1 MIDNL
6 EIIKIKVKELEKE
19 TANKDNRIV
28 KKLQEINECFL
39 QNYMLQI
46 DDLKIYPVEIESY
59 YYSNF
64 FKDEIVHQYHL
75 QRDKEHLGKIYFH
88 RYKNSNKINFCRGGF
103 DICLSQ
109 NNFSNNK
116 EGYCLSLLIRSAYIN
131 KELICG
137 INKLLMK
144 VLNIKSRKNISKQ
157 IINEYEKL
165 ENAYKDKNT
174 YGSYGFINSFKCNEY
189 NDKNNDNDETDCED
203 KYPQKPSDCK
213 LSSSELLNN
222 NDVCCYRKTYTGYCE
237 KHSKSEIDS
246 IVNRLD
252 TYTTFICI
260 SSNEFLKV
268 SLLSLILFLFL

>member
-1 MIDNL
+1 MEFFFLIFLSLFSLFNYIICWNCGDITPDFDDDCTLSEQDSLYYKYCCYIISGSNSYDSDN
-6 EIIKIKVKELEKE
+6 
-19 TANKDNRIV
+19 
-28 KKLQEINECFL
+28 
-39 QNYMLQI
+39 
-46 DDLKIYPVEIESY
+46 
-59 YYSNF
+59 
-64 FKDEIVHQYHL
+64 
-75 QRDKEHLGKIYFH
+75 
-88 RYKNSNKINFCRGGF
+88 
-103 DICLSQ
+103 
-109 NNFSNNK
+109 NNK
-116 EGYCLSLLIRSAYIN
+116 KCIPIDE
-131 KELICG
+131 
-137 INKLLMK
+137 
-144 VLNIKSRKNISKQ
+144 V
-157 IINEYEKL
+157 EYEKL

-252 TYTTFICI
+252 AYTTFICI